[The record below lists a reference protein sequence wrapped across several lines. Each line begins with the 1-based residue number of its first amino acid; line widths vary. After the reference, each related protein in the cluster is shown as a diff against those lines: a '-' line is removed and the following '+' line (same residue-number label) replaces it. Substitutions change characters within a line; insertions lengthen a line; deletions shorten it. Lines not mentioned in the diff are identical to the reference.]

1 MTTKIVFNGQEFD
14 REDLIAI
21 LGEMRKD
28 EAMILQLLGQDE

>member
-1 MTTKIVFNGQEFD
+1 MIKFNGQEFE

-28 EAMILQLLGQDE
+28 EAMILQLLEENNE